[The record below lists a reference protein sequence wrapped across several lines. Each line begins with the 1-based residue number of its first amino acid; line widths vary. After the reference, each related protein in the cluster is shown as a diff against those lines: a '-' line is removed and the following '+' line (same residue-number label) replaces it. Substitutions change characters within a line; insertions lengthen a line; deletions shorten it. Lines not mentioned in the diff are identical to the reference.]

1 MVVLFFYL
9 CPILILFDNSNAYNA
24 YLSIPYTTSPNGYE
38 IELTI
43 PSIYSSI
50 KFSLDMSTEFTTIN
64 KAHLYNKTIQGDIVT
79 SDIILSANNSIF
91 SIPNCHIRTIDNN
104 SKKSQGIIGLSPF
117 VFQDRE
123 HSFLFQL
130 YDKGVISNLSFSL
143 DTYYNR
149 DRHKVIYFGGLPL
162 LPQSMN
168 EITLKIDISD
178 NKWSIDLQGFYFGTQ
193 SYNYTNTNFAF
204 VNINKNW
211 IYAPDGIITY
221 LSDTIFKDYIKR
233 KLCLHIL
240 QGESQYFTCKCS
252 IVNIFPNM
260 TFIINGH
267 KLLFK
272 PMYLFHKIQPG
283 SNCRFLIQNNILGNE
298 YHNTWYIGNVFFNQ
312 FVTEFDFESQ
322 SIHLYSNY
330 IIKYERSN
338 KKVIRSLL
346 LLIVLLLIL
355 DILVNVIVSIKL

>member
-9 CPILILFDNSNAYNA
+9 FSILILFDNRNAA
-24 YLSIPYTTSPNGYE
+24 LSIPYTTSPNGYE
-38 IELTI
+38 IEITI
-43 PSIYSSI
+43 PSIFSSI

-64 KAHLYNKTIQGDIVT
+64 KALLTNKTIQGDIVT
-79 SDIILSANNSIF
+79 SDIIFSSNNSIYTV
-91 SIPNCHIRTIDNN
+91 PNIHIRTIDNK
-104 SKKSQGIIGLSPF
+104 SKKTPGIIGLSPF
-117 VFQDRE
+117 LFQDKK
-123 HSFLFQL
+123 HSFLYQL
-130 YDKGVISNLSFSL
+130 YDKGLIPHLSFSL

-168 EITLKIDISD
+168 LINLRIDSYD
-178 NKWSIDLQGFYFGTQ
+178 NKWSIDLQGFYFGEQ
-193 SYNYTNTNFAF
+193 QYNYSNTNFAF
-204 VNINKNW
+204 FNINKYW

-221 LSDTIFKDYIKR
+221 LSDTIFKDFIRR
-233 KLCLHIL
+233 KQCLHNL
-240 QGESQYFTCKCS
+240 QGQSQYFTCKCS

-260 TFIINGH
+260 TFMINGH
-267 KLLFK
+267 KLIFK

-330 IIKYERSN
+330 IIQNEKGSN
-338 KKVIRSLL
+338 TKLIRSII
-346 LLIVLLLIL
+346 LIIVVLLIL